1 MVFVAG
7 HRRGVLELLDL
18 ADSHAELGI
27 VDQGVEVGHHQQGI
41 LRLQLP
47 VGPLPKHVVSTMSV
61 CSLLMDTH
69 NSI

>member
-18 ADSHAELGI
+18 ADPHAELGI

-47 VGPLPKHVVSTMSV
+47 VGPLPVHVVPTMSV
-61 CSLLMDTH
+61 CSLLLDAH
-69 NSI
+69 KPI